1 MVVTSAVSS
10 KKPSLSSPCP
20 ASAKIFGTSAMENSV
35 AAVLVSIEPAVAT
48 VIGVLCFDELP
59 DALGWL
65 GVALVLTALALL
77 NLPARRREKQT
88 K

>member
-1 MVVTSAVSS
+1 
-10 KKPSLSSPCP
+10 
-20 ASAKIFGTSAMENSV
+20 V

-59 DALGWL
+59 DTLGWL
-65 GVALVLTALALL
+65 GVVLVLTALVLL
-77 NLPARRREKQT
+77 NLPEHRREKAP